1 MPIVVSNEL
10 NSLPRRTSVVLADDN
25 ALLLERETQ
34 LLACEFDIL
43 GAAADGKSLVELV
56 ERLDPDVVVLDIS
69 MPNVDGLNAA
79 RRLRTDGARAKI
91 VFLTV
96 HDDPDFLREGLEVGG
111 VGYVIKD
118 KLVSDLPRAIHAAVA
133 GRTFVSA
140 SPNLQL

>member
-1 MPIVVSNEL
+1 M
-10 NSLPRRTSVVLADDN
+10 LADDN
-25 ALLLERETQ
+25 ASLLERETQ

-43 GAAADGKSLVELV
+43 GAALDGRSLVDLV

-69 MPNVDGLNAA
+69 MPDGDGLDAA
-79 RRLRTDGARAKI
+79 RRLRTGGKRAKI
-91 VFLTV
+91 IFLTV
-96 HDDPDFLREGLEVGG
+96 HDDPDFLREGLRVGG

-118 KLVSDLPRAIHAAVA
+118 KLVSDLPRAIHEAMA